1 MQEFDLRGKT
11 TVTAEIKAQMDNSP
25 LALPAPQGMG
35 FVEDLQS
42 IPEALSNST
51 DSYKENTAILKEFGN
66 VMPEIIKNLRMMNDA
81 VVRNTQN
88 LPAIRKTITDEEKQK
103 QRFAELAKQNIVGV
117 FNTGSNMVQ
126 SYANGNSTGTLL
138 SGINGATNL
147 VNNASKAAEM
157 ADMGGLAK
165 GLMAA
170 GVAGVTAGAVIKGA
184 DALSGKFIDE
194 MPSIYG
200 TGRAFGST
208 NDKFALNAWSSL
220 NDYNKGTGL
229 DVETFQ
235 GLAQSLRKQGMGNGL
250 ISPQAQLQLVG
261 NVAQATSRW
270 AYATGGDANQYANLA
285 GLMSRY
291 GGSNNVAEDFNYLV
305 SAGKASG
312 FNDSQIPEFLSGI
325 QKVMEEGIANGFTRS
340 ATDVASTLLMFSKL
354 SNNNPFW
361 QGEQG
366 AKLINQANRGL
377 ASATGLS
384 KTSDIIAYRAISQ
397 AYKGKEKGTL
407 NKDGEDLYLK
417 DGGYVNNMML
427 LEKGLK
433 ADNFGSIMNS
443 ITSTTTDKQNQIE
456 ILRDMF
462 GVNYTGATRFLNLYE
477 KNGGNVSETDLKNIL
492 DDPDNKNKETKN
504 QDNINSIKDWVVKM
518 GSKAAALKIDGMGV
532 VVDGVTRLA
541 NKLAPNEMSESPVS
555 DNNIHRKVQ
564 EANGKLGVD
573 YYTTKKKIEN
583 QVNANFSSGE
593 RALFKSRTEN
603 VWDNGSGVALEGAYK
618 DVASFNPL
626 KWDEKGVDLV
636 KDKKGN
642 LKGFQ
647 INTDVKDLSIYG
659 AISEMDSSHVAQ
671 LLSTGKV
678 SNAQL
683 SAAVEDNEE
692 FQKAFK
698 KAKGW
703 NGFIDTKENEKLSLL
718 LDKIYSQLVA
728 GIEVTERK

>member
-103 QRFAELAKQNIVGV
+103 QRYGELARQNLLGV
-117 FNTGSNMVQ
+117 FNSGSNMIQ
-126 SYANGNSTGTLL
+126 SYANGNTTGVVL
-138 SGINGATNL
+138 SGINGATNMA
-147 VNNASKAAEM
+147 NNFSKAAEM

-165 GLMAA
+165 GLLAA
-170 GVAGVTAGAVIKGA
+170 GVAGAIAGAVIKGA
-184 DALSGKFIDE
+184 DALTNKFIDE

-220 NDYNKGTGL
+220 NDYNRGTGL

-261 NVAQATSRW
+261 NVAQAASRW

-312 FNDSQIPEFLSGI
+312 LNDAQIPEFLSGI

-384 KTSDIIAYRAISQ
+384 KTSDIIAYRAISK
-397 AYKGKEKGTL
+397 AYEGKEESALGS
-407 NKDGEDLYLK
+407 DVYLK
-417 DGGYVNNMML
+417 NGGYVNNMML
-427 LEKGLK
+427 LEKGLNK
-433 ADNFGSIMNS
+433 DNFGTIMES
-443 ITSTTTDKQNQIE
+443 VKSTSGDKQNQIE

-462 GVNYTGATRFLNLYE
+462 GVNYTGASRLLNMYE
-477 KNGGNVSETDLKNIL
+477 QNGGNITETDIKNIMQAPENL
-492 DDPDNKNKETKN
+492 NKETKN
-504 QDNINSIKDWVVKM
+504 QENINAIKDIVVKI
-518 GSKAAALKIDGMGV
+518 GSKAASIKIDGMGV

-564 EANGKLGVD
+564 EANGQLGVD
-573 YYTTKKKIEN
+573 YYTTKKKIED
-583 QVNANFSSGE
+583 QVNVNFSSGE
-593 RALFKSRTEN
+593 RALFKSITEN
-603 VWDNGSGVALEGAYK
+603 VWDNGSGVALEDSYK
-618 DVASFNPL
+618 DVKNFNPL

-647 INTDVKDLSIYG
+647 INTDLKDLSLYG
-659 AISEMDSSHVAQ
+659 AISEMDRSHVAQ

-703 NGFIDTKENEKLSLL
+703 NGFIDTKETEKLSLL

-728 GIEVTERK
+728 GIVVTEGK